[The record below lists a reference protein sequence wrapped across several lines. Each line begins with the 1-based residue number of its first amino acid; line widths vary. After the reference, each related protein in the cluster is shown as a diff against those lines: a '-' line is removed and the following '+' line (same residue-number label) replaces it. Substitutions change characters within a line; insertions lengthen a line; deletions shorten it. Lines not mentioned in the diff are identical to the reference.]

1 MIKDYFDL
9 KNEYFL
15 DFLNDLFGIR
25 KTKNWDEIA
34 KNVTL
39 EKVKRTY
46 KVFAEVFP
54 RNYDYLGELEKTKDT
69 FSTIHFGNIKASKI
83 IDEVVRFSL
92 YSDKI
97 IVFHPLQ
104 NPSITNQKFDP
115 RKNPKLWLQDFLE
128 ALYFY
133 IIIQKWVKAG
143 VVKLIIN
150 PCDYDTEL
158 SEIIRSQ
165 ATKRV
170 SNLEDQLLYG
180 NFDKQIM
187 YETLAE
193 ILGGNFVNKSKTH
206 IVESLIKMQQPTF
219 TEDEAIEFA
228 EFIINWKK
236 NINPLYNKLNIP
248 LEGDMLKA
256 TRGGGSLESIIKI
269 SEITN
274 ANIYTASESN
284 WNQIKDF
291 GKDDFWL
298 KANKLYSN
306 MPLTFLNN
314 VDTNFALEL
323 RKEEKLSGVRRQL
336 KKIYSELN
344 DISIENLNEQ
354 KVKELQEE
362 FIDEVKIAEAEW
374 MDIRKQAEN
383 SRRYQL
389 IASLGTPLI
398 ENNLSMIPLAFGSIA
413 WLYRTEKE
421 MMQKEKIQR
430 QKNSVS
436 VFVDLKNQKQSFFTT
451 FKNSIL

>member
-1 MIKDYFDL
+1 MKDYFDL

-15 DFLNDLFGIR
+15 DFLNDLFGIS
-25 KTKNWDEIA
+25 KTKNWDDIA

-39 EKVKRTY
+39 EKIKRTY
-46 KVFAEVFP
+46 KVFSEIFP
-54 RNYDYLGELEKTKDT
+54 RNYDYLGELEKTKNT
-69 FSTIHFGNIKASKI
+69 FSTIHYGNIKARKI

-104 NPSITNQKFDP
+104 NPSITNQQYDP
-115 RKNPKLWLQDFLE
+115 RKNPKYWLQDFLE

-133 IIIQKWVKAG
+133 IVIQKWVKAG

-150 PCDYDTEL
+150 PCDYDFEL
-158 SEIIRSQ
+158 RKKIEIE

-170 SNLEDQLLYG
+170 SNLDESYLT
-180 NFDKQIM
+180 NKFDKKLIF
-187 YETLAE
+187 ENLAE
-193 ILGGNFVNKSKTH
+193 IFGLEFVNKSKEYIIDT
-206 IVESLIKMQQPTF
+206 LINMHQPTF
-219 TEDEAIEFA
+219 TKNQAIEFS
-228 EFIINWKK
+228 EFIINGQN

-248 LEGDMLKA
+248 LNGNMINT

-274 ANIYTASESN
+274 ANIYTTSESN
-284 WNQIKDF
+284 WNQVKDF

-298 KANKLYSN
+298 KTNKLYSDI
-306 MPLTFLNN
+306 PLTFLNN

-323 RKEEKLSGVRRQL
+323 RKEEKLAGVRNQL

-344 DISIENLNEQ
+344 GIKIENLSES
-354 KVKELQEE
+354 KVKELQEG
-362 FIDEVKIAEAEW
+362 FIEEVKNAEAEW
-374 MDIRKQAEN
+374 MDIRKQAELSKKYWFMAN
-383 SRRYQL
+383 
-389 IASLGTPLI
+389 LGIPYI
-398 ENNLSMIPLAFGSIA
+398 ENNLSMIPIALGSIA
-413 WLYRTEKE
+413 WLYTTEKATL
-421 MMQKEKIQR
+421 QKEKLHR

-451 FKNSIL
+451 LKNSIL